1 MRRKNIII
9 LVLVLAL
16 SLFATACTS
25 KVEDKTP
32 EEPAITDG
40 DKVEDDA
47 VEKDV
52 VEEELVEESENNW
65 PKDFMATVPELKGQ
79 IVTNDERSEDH
90 IYIGYESL
98 DYDTAVAYVEDLKAA
113 GFTVNAF
120 EKINDNLVK
129 YKAFNKDNQLVKFF
143 WTANGRAGV
152 DLIIKDGV
160 M

>member
-1 MRRKNIII
+1 MRRKSIVI

-16 SLFATACTS
+16 SLFATACNS
-25 KVEDKTP
+25 KVEDKAP
-32 EEPAITDG
+32 EEPAITDS
-40 DKVEDDA
+40 DKVED
-47 VEKDV
+47 V
-52 VEEELVEESENNW
+52 VEENESDW

-90 IYIGYESL
+90 RYVGYEEL
-98 DYDTAVAYVEDLKAA
+98 DYDAAIAYVEDLKAA
-113 GFTVNAF
+113 GFTVSAF
-120 EKINDNLVK
+120 EKINDSLIK

>member
-1 MRRKNIII
+1 MRRKSIVI

-16 SLFATACTS
+16 SLFVTACNS
-25 KVEDKTP
+25 KVDDKAP

-40 DKVEDDA
+40 DKIE
-47 VEKDV
+47 EDV
-52 VEEELVEESENNW
+52 VESESDW
-65 PKDFMATVPELKGQ
+65 PKDFMETVPALKGQ

-90 IYIGYESL
+90 RYVGYESL
-98 DYDTAVAYVEDLKAA
+98 EYDAAVAYVEDLKAA

-120 EKINDNLVK
+120 EKINDSLVK

>member
-1 MRRKNIII
+1 MRRKSIVI

-16 SLFATACTS
+16 SLFATACTT

-40 DKVEDDA
+40 DKVE
-47 VEKDV
+47 EDV
-52 VEEELVEESENNW
+52 VESESDW
-65 PKDFMATVPELKGQ
+65 PKSFMPTVPELKGE
-79 IVTNDERSEDH
+79 IVLNEERSEDQR
-90 IYIGYESL
+90 YVGYESL

-113 GFTVNAF
+113 GFTVSPD
-120 EKINDNLVK
+120 EKINDSLVK
-129 YKAFNKDNQLVKFF
+129 YKAFNNDLQLVKFF

>member
-1 MRRKNIII
+1 MRRKSIVI

-16 SLFATACTS
+16 SLFATACTT
-25 KVEDKTP
+25 KVEDKAP
-32 EEPAITDG
+32 EDPAITDG
-40 DKVEDDA
+40 DKVEDE
-47 VEKDV
+47 V
-52 VEEELVEESENNW
+52 VEESEIDW
-65 PKDFMATVPELKGQ
+65 PKNFMETAPKLKGQ

-90 IYIGYESL
+90 RYVGYEEL
-98 DYDTAVAYVEDLKAA
+98 DYNAAVAYVEDLKAA
-113 GFTVNAF
+113 GFTVSAF
-120 EKINDNLVK
+120 EKINDTLVK

>member
-1 MRRKNIII
+1 MRRKSIVI

-25 KVEDKTP
+25 KVEDKAP

-40 DKVEDDA
+40 DKVE
-47 VEKDV
+47 EDV
-52 VEEELVEESENNW
+52 VESDW
-65 PKDFMATVPELKGQ
+65 PKSFMPTVPELKGD
-79 IVTNDERSEDH
+79 IVLSEERSEDQR
-90 IYIGYESL
+90 YIGYESL
-98 DYDTAVAYVEDLKAA
+98 EYDAAVAYVEDLKEA
-113 GFTVNAF
+113 GFTVNPD
-120 EKINDNLVK
+120 EKVSDGLVK